1 MADTSGAGAT
11 VVAFVAGLELVWH
24 PRGASNRPLA
34 SKDARL
40 PPACALIQHPQLTQ
54 NKVLGNQRGEAE
66 AGGGNGALAIAN
78 LIYL

>member
-1 MADTSGAGAT
+1 
-11 VVAFVAGLELVWH
+11 
-24 PRGASNRPLA
+24 
-34 SKDARL
+34 L